1 MSCCESTTWLAG
13 GTIPEGALVKIN
25 GTTANS
31 VIVNSADGVPIGI
44 AKCAA
49 VSGEFVTVAPL
60 IQGCSYE
67 MIASEAITQNEA
79 VYTAASGKVQDKTT
93 ATLFLLGI
101 AKNTSS
107 ADGDRIFVTY
117 LPIAAA
123 SVTT

>member
-1 MSCCESTTWLAG
+1 MSCCEASTWLAG
-13 GTIPEGALVKIN
+13 GAIPEGSLVKIN

-31 VIVNSADGVPIGI
+31 VIVCDASGVPIGV

-49 VSGEFVTVAPL
+49 ASGEFVTVVPL
-60 IQGCSYE
+60 VNGCSYE
-67 MIASEAITQNEA
+67 LIASEAITQNEA

-107 ADGDRIFVTY
+107 ADGDRIWVTY
-117 LPIAAA
+117 LPNAAA